1 MVRGKKKSLRW
12 LSFKENASICKLE
25 VGILSFCFL
34 KHPILKTNSSSI
46 SLFHMCQNLLT
57 ALDHITTLAVFDTE
71 PRCQNGHLTMLWSWH
86 GAASVT
92 GGSVSQTIQSTV
104 ACRAWKFQ
112 HFLFFKWHF
121 HAHQIHTHHF
131 NLNST
136 ISYHVQPLRSYTLLE
151 VFSCRLAAPAWNIS
165 CSKSRQ
171 QASQNY
177 FPWRVLVF
185 FQAWVSDISPPAP
198 ISVRLHCTHQMGRL
212 PCLQCSVVIF
222 LKTELQLS
230 DLSLS
235 KLLLTG
241 IGFLYCNMENYL
253 LGSCWHYKSGAQ
265 PCKGAPLW
273 WEWKRCLKRHPWNQT
288 TRPFPCS
295 SQSSLLML
303 AVLLYASSCL
313 SDRHIKWKLRDPYSV
328 AIIF

>member
-1 MVRGKKKSLRW
+1 MKSPGLFSS
-12 LSFKENASICKLE
+12 LSFRHLPSCTHFSEIALYPSDGKA
-25 VGILSFCFL
+25 
-34 KHPILKTNSSSI
+34 
-46 SLFHMCQNLLT
+46 SLF
-57 ALDHITTLAVFDTE
+57 A
-71 PRCQNGHLTMLWSWH
+71 ML
-86 GAASVT
+86 
-92 GGSVSQTIQSTV
+92 
-104 ACRAWKFQ
+104 
-112 HFLFFKWHF
+112 
-121 HAHQIHTHHF
+121 
-131 NLNST
+131 
-136 ISYHVQPLRSYTLLE
+136 
-151 VFSCRLAAPAWNIS
+151 SC
-165 CSKSRQ
+165 
-171 QASQNY
+171 
-177 FPWRVLVF
+177 
-185 FQAWVSDISPPAP
+185 
-198 ISVRLHCTHQMGRL
+198 H
-212 PCLQCSVVIF
+212 F

-313 SDRHIKWKLRDPYSV
+313 SDRHIEWKLRDPYSV